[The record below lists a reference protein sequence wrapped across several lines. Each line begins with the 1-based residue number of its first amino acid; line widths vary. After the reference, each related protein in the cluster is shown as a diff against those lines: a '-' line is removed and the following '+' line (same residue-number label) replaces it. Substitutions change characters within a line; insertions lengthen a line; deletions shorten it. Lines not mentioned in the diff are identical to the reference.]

1 MATKPTRLQEQGCDQ
16 LAEALLLI
24 TSGARR
30 DGRGKFDAV
39 DLREVA
45 RRVVKATSAFSLDE
59 ILARALEER
68 GLALGLR
75 PGTSDLLMLMEEDIT
90 PLESLLLPDEEF
102 KDLVARMEDELG
114 AV

>member
-1 MATKPTRLQEQGCDQ
+1 MATKPTKLQQQGCTQ

-24 TSGARR
+24 TSSARL

-39 DLREVA
+39 DLHEVA
-45 RRVVKATSAFSLDE
+45 QRVLKASSAFSLDE

-75 PGTSDLLMLMEEDIT
+75 PGTSDLLMLMEGGIK

-102 KDLVARMEDELG
+102 KELVAKMEDELG
-114 AV
+114 TL